1 MRVGCSRTLRSSGR
15 DRQPAYCHHSRKSH
29 ETTEIFVRKQGDKV
43 AAFLMI
49 AAEAKELAIIHV
61 VGEMNACQPSHN
73 QPSRPVATSRYQ
85 FPPASSRHLCSSAWK
100 PAKGSVESRRLKP
113 CSACGIPF
121 TAQTAKLKEE

>member
-15 DRQPAYCHHSRKSH
+15 DRQPAYCHHSKKSH

-73 QPSRPVATSRYQ
+73 QPFRPVATSRYN
-85 FPPASSRHLCSSAWK
+85 
-100 PAKGSVESRRLKP
+100 SRRRP
-113 CSACGIPF
+113 PGTSAVPPGNRRRAPS
-121 TAQTAKLKEE
+121 KVGD